1 MLWSSSSLFS
11 SLLPSQALVLIV
23 FIIHCCCIHEIDSA
37 FVSLHSAMSLPY
49 STSSSSPTSVA
60 VTMNPT
66 QEQEDPVP
74 RKQHKQHDSPRDC
87 ILRVGASAG
96 RLCSVANTPSV
107 KEISSSSSGSSG
119 NHTELV
125 SAMTDVLHDVWKT
138 SRAVEVDL
146 LEAIRYKLELNIKKY
161 PVEHCKVSSS
171 HAHKHTINQSNKQ
184 TKKNTAVS

>member
-1 MLWSSSSLFS
+1 
-11 SLLPSQALVLIV
+11 
-23 FIIHCCCIHEIDSA
+23 
-37 FVSLHSAMSLPY
+37 
-49 STSSSSPTSVA
+49 
-60 VTMNPT
+60 MNPT

-107 KEISSSSSGSSG
+107 KEISSSG

-171 HAHKHTINQSNKQ
+171 HAHKHTIKQ
-184 TKKNTAVS
+184 IKKNTAVS